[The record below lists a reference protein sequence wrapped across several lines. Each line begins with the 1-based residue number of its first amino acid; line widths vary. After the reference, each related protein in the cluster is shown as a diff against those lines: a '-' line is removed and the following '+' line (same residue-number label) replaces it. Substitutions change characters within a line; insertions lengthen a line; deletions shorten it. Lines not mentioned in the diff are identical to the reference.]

1 MDNGHKAEPVMKS
14 QDIVILLKLVSLEKR
29 QRDNP
34 GHDRDAYS
42 VRSLADAL
50 GISKSEIS
58 NSIIRSS
65 ESGLASKDWESS
77 LPKANVKALF
87 EFIVY
92 GLKYVFP
99 ARPGPLARGVA
110 TSFAAPALSSKLM
123 SAGDSRFVWPY
134 AEGRDSGQS
143 VEPLF
148 KSVPFAAQ
156 HDAELYAYL
165 AIADAIRLGSPRE
178 TQVARAQL
186 ESRLQ
191 QDG

>member
-1 MDNGHKAEPVMKS
+1 MKS
-14 QDIVILLKLVSLEKR
+14 QDIVILLKLVSLQKR
-29 QRDNP
+29 QHHSSGR
-34 GHDRDAYS
+34 DRDAYS

-65 ESGLASKDWESS
+65 DSGLVSKDWESS
-77 LPKANVKALF
+77 LPKANIKALF

-99 ARPGPLARGVA
+99 ARPGPLARGLT

-123 SAGDSRFVWPY
+123 SAGESRFVWPH
-134 AEGRDSGQS
+134 AEGRDAGQS
-143 VEPLF
+143 IEPLF

-156 HDAELYAYL
+156 HDKELYACL
-165 AIADAIRLGSPRE
+165 ALADAIRLGNPRE
-178 TQVARAQL
+178 TRIARDEL

-191 QDG
+191 HDD

>member
-1 MDNGHKAEPVMKS
+1 MDSGQQTEPVMKS

-29 QRDNP
+29 QRHNP
-34 GHDRDAYS
+34 SHDRDAYS

-65 ESGLASKDWESS
+65 DSGLASKDWERS
-77 LPKANVKALF
+77 LPKANIKALF

-99 ARPGPLARGVA
+99 AKPGPMARGLA
-110 TSFAAPALSSKLM
+110 TSFAAPTLSSKLM
-123 SAGDSRFVWPY
+123 SAGESRFVWPY
-134 AEGRDSGQS
+134 AEGSDSGQS
-143 VEPLF
+143 IEPLF

-156 HDAELYAYL
+156 HDEELYAYL
-165 AIADAIRLGSPRE
+165 ALADAIRLGNPRE
-178 TQVARAQL
+178 TQVARGEL
-186 ESRLQ
+186 DLRLQ